1 MTYGL
6 LLQPHLTSCC
16 GKHLSQEATTRIQRE
31 GGACPLCKTP
41 HWSTVL
47 NKHFQ
52 RQVNALH
59 VFCRHED
66 RGCGWHGEL
75 SDLECHIQSCPQK
88 DDPLMTELIAKVETS
103 TGMHLK
109 EIEYLIERYSVVQD
123 YYKQHINSVLEKEQS
138 LINQKSASKTQL
150 RCERDELSRNGSELS
165 SAEGRL
171 NDAQRKRRNANTV
184 KAITGASAG
193 LLTLVT
199 IATLGAAAPVTVP
212 LAVGAVRGAVA
223 FDQVEKDAQKD
234 IERCHSRIND
244 TQRKISQIKSNIS
257 SLSSEISTLN
267 IQKSRCLNQRN
278 SLQEEKGKMK
288 KSHCLLTRC
297 PTLWQPAL
305 YRSHSTHWK
314 LDKKS

>member
-1 MTYGL
+1 MN
-6 LLQPHLTSCC
+6 
-16 GKHLSQEATTRIQRE
+16 
-31 GGACPLCKTP
+31 
-41 HWSTVL
+41 V
-47 NKHFQ
+47 
-52 RQVNALH
+52 LH

-88 DDPLMTELIAKVETS
+88 DGPLMTELIAKVETS
-103 TGMHLK
+103 TGMHMHLK

-138 LINQKSASKTQL
+138 LINQISASKTQL
-150 RCERDELSRNGSELS
+150 RCERDELSRNRSELS

-171 NDAQRKRRNANTV
+171 NDAQRKRRNANTH

-212 LAVGAVRGAVA
+212 LAVGAVREAVA

-234 IERCHSRIND
+234 IERCRSRIND
-244 TQRKISQIKSNIS
+244 TQRKISQIESNIS

-267 IQKSRCLNQRN
+267 IQN
-278 SLQEEKGKMK
+278 
-288 KSHCLLTRC
+288 HIT
-297 PTLWQPAL
+297 
-305 YRSHSTHWK
+305 
-314 LDKKS
+314 